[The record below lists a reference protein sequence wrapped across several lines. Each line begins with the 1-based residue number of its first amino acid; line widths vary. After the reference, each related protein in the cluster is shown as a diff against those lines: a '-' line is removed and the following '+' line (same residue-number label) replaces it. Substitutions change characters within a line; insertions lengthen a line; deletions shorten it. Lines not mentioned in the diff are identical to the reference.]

1 MAIDL
6 YDAKGRLY
14 TDDVPHEA
22 QNLLIKI
29 NQSID
34 SDVTSYSYFTTTN
47 YLHIF
52 IDFS

>member
-22 QNLLIKI
+22 QNLLI

-47 YLHIF
+47 YLHMF